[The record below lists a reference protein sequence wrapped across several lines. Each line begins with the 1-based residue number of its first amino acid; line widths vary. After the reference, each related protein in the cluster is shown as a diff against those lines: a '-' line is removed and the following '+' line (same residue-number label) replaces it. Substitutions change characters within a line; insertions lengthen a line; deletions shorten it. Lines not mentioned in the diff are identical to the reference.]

1 MNGAVSTLNKARH
14 SPISFNSPSM
24 FNSPNLH
31 PPNLPRASFIINSKP
46 SNGPKTLGNTTI
58 PEVLNLVSLP
68 CKPSFSH
75 HFPII
80 FPWKQPHF
88 LLLSDTPGAPA
99 PYCKGSG
106 GNGKPWLIAKAAK
119 AWRYWLSSKKIA
131 FSEKKMGNAI
141 FMGSEW
147 DLNGIFM
154 GSEWDLNAIF
164 MGSEWDLNG
173 IFFLDDGYVFSVFRP
188 VFWGFHEGKLD
199 DWDLNGEINEI
210 LNKLNVIF
218 ECVWKWLVYMKN
230 PQVMVIW
237 LSKGKYFDRPI
248 ITFFQ
253 TELFFWTISRGSKQA
268 KKLDA
273 DLFPETHGN
282 INQKV

>member
-75 HFPII
+75 HFPMKTTT
-80 FPWKQPHF
+80 FSPAFRHPGRPCSVLQGVRGEWQALTDRQGGKGLTLLAELKKNCF
-88 LLLSDTPGAPA
+88 LRE
-99 PYCKGSG
+99 K
-106 GNGKPWLIAKAAK
+106 NGKCDFYGIW
-119 AWRYWLSSKKIA
+119 
-131 FSEKKMGNAI
+131 MGFEWDFYGI
-141 FMGSEW
+141 WMGSEC
-147 DLNGIFM
+147 DFYGIWM
-154 GSEWDLNAIF
+154 GFEWD
-164 MGSEWDLNG
+164 
-173 IFFLDDGYVFSVFRP
+173 FFIDDGYVFSVFRP

>member
-119 AWRYWLSSKKIA
+119 AWRYWLSSKKLL
-131 FSEKKMGNAI
+131 SQRKKWEMR
-141 FMGSEW
+141 FLW
-147 DLNGIFM
+147 DLNGIWM
-154 GSEWDLNAIF
+154 GFL
-164 MGSEWDLNG
+164 WDLNG
-173 IFFLDDGYVFSVFRP
+173 IWMRFL
-188 VFWGFHEGKLD
+188 
-199 DWDLNGEINEI
+199 WDLNGIWMGFFLLMMDMFFRCFAQFSEDFMRENWMIGI
-210 LNKLNVIF
+210 LMRRSMR
-218 ECVWKWLVYMKN
+218 Y
-230 PQVMVIW
+230 
-237 LSKGKYFDRPI
+237 
-248 ITFFQ
+248 
-253 TELFFWTISRGSKQA
+253 WTNLMWYSSVSENG
-268 KKLDA
+268 
-273 DLFPETHGN
+273 
-282 INQKV
+282 